1 MFEDAKAVLF
11 DLDGTIY
18 YGDQIIEGANDT
30 IKRCRDLGKQVFF
43 LSNNSAKTREQ
54 LYRRLT
60 GMGVD
65 CTVDEIVSSG
75 YASALFAKRKGFEDI
90 YLCGAESLTEEFAKM
105 GLHGTDVDHA
115 RVLFIGYDPGFTYEK
130 LTAGVQV
137 ALHADTIV
145 ACNKERVYHG
155 PGAKLIPGCGGMVA
169 PIEWCASREVDYLV
183 GKPNTFM
190 PELIASERGLDKD
203 DFLVIGDTYGT
214 DIKMANDFGCPS
226 VLIGSEQHDDTT
238 TVAHI
243 GELVDMLG

>member
-1 MFEDAKAVLF
+1 MFENAKAVLF

-30 IKRCRDLGKQVFF
+30 IKRCRDLGKQIFF
-43 LSNNSAKTREQ
+43 LSNNSGKTREQ
-54 LYRRLT
+54 LFERLT

-65 CTVDEIVSSG
+65 CTLDEIFSSG
-75 YASALFAKRKGFEDI
+75 YASALFAKRQGYENI
-90 YLCGAESLTEEFAKM
+90 YLCGAESLTEEFAKF
-105 GLHGTDVDHA
+105 GLHSVDVDSA
-115 RVLFIGYDPGFTYEK
+115 RILFIGYDPQFTYEK

-137 ALHADTIV
+137 ALHADKII

-169 PIEWCASREVDYLV
+169 PIEWCANREVDYLV

-190 PELIASERGLDKD
+190 PELVCAEHGLGKD
-203 DFLVIGDTYGT
+203 EVMVIGDTYGT

-226 VLIGSEQHDDTT
+226 VLIGTEKHDDTT
-238 TVAHI
+238 VVSHI
-243 GELVDMLG
+243 GDLVDMLG